1 MQSVL
6 NMTME
11 QCAEYMAT
19 TLKEISDKE
28 IEARDRVNISLKEY
42 ESMKDE
48 LARLKRERESMVGFM
63 GELCRSF
70 EESHKSLEVLDFIKP
85 GTLNWWTNYNPDSI
99 RKDYCIKFEIDVIE
113 ARRRGFE
120 ER

>member
-1 MQSVL
+1 
-6 NMTME
+6 ME
-11 QCAEYMAT
+11 QDLSMMLKRCADHMT
-19 TLKEISDKE
+19 ISLKEISDKE

-48 LARLKRERESMVGFM
+48 LERLKRERSCLTGFM

-70 EESHKSLEVLDFIKP
+70 EESHKSLEVIDFIKP
-85 GTLNWWTNYNPDSI
+85 ETLNWWTNYDPVSI
-99 RKDYCIKFEIDVIE
+99 RKEYCIKFEIDVIE